1 MKSLQQLVDE
11 EKSYLPST
19 TIRKGL
25 SHIPLVCVV
34 GGVGVGKNYLM
45 HRTGLPIVGRA
56 TSRPARVSDDPKAYA
71 YYTNEEFAEMI
82 KRHELV
88 QYAVDLPNN
97 AIYGSTLENYVTNT
111 PNLADIWHWS
121 VAELPDKGFQSVRA
135 ISIIT
140 PHEQWQEQM
149 ELRFAERDENYR
161 TARLVEARQSL
172 LWTRERIFSKSPD
185 HAVII
190 NDKNLT
196 SESVERLRYF
206 ANGGAID
213 TPTGALK
220 LIDKLVHY
228 LTIANPAAANTSVQ

>member
-1 MKSLQQLVDE
+1 MRTLEQLASK
-11 EKSYLPST
+11 EKNYLPNDKV
-19 TIRKGL
+19 RGEL
-25 SHIPLVCVV
+25 AHIPLVCVV

-45 HRTGLPIVGRA
+45 QRTGLPIVGRI
-56 TSRPARVSDDPKAYA
+56 TSRPARVSDDPKVYT
-71 YYTNEEFAEMI
+71 YYTNEEFAKMI
-82 KRHELV
+82 ELHELV

-97 AIYGSTLENYVTNT
+97 AIYGSTLDNYVANT

-140 PHEQWQEQM
+140 PLEQWQEQM
-149 ELRFAERDENYR
+149 ELRFSERDESYR
-161 TARLVEARQSL
+161 MARLAEAHKSL
-172 LWTRERIFSKSPD
+172 LWTRDQIVSKSPN

-196 SESVERLRYF
+196 SESVEQLRYF

-213 TPTGALK
+213 TPTGALE
-220 LIDKLVHY
+220 LIDKLVQF
-228 LTIANPAAANTSVQ
+228 LAAPSNLQTTP